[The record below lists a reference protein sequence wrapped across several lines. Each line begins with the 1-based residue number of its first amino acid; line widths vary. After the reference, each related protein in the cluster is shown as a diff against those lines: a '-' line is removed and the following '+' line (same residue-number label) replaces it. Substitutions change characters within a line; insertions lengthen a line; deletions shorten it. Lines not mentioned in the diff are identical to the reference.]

1 MVSRGTKK
9 PYLQAIGASATG
21 VTQSCYIVRFK
32 KYVIMLDC
40 GLYQE
45 SDIATNYKKNQELL
59 KKIKPRDIDW
69 IILHECHA
77 DHTCLIPALYARGC
91 QAHLIVPY
99 GSKQFLKLLWED
111 SMKIFTKDC
120 QKLNNKGIKATPFYI
135 QDDIDA
141 ALNRIVEIGWTTI
154 PTSPVSHYLT
164 EDIRLQY
171 YPSNHI
177 INACQIYLTLQDG
190 YTTHRLSFTG
200 DVGGPTPQPYVDERM
215 TLPYANLMLAEST
228 YCQPKRMNKA
238 YDRAKDKEKIEAVVR
253 DSHRILIPCFSL
265 GRTQTMLT
273 ILYQL
278 WQEGKLPD
286 DIKVVVDSPLAQK
299 FCDIWPDDMLWNKV
313 KSWGNLCFIKEW
325 TESQVL
331 QQSNEPCVVISASGF
346 LVGGRVVEWLKYILP
361 NRRNTICFVGYS
373 GENNMASQIRYGD
386 KVINVDGVEVEN
398 NANIVELVSF
408 SSHASYEE
416 LMDYYMTCRYDKIAL
431 VHGEFEP
438 KVSFANTLQNNLI
451 AQGKSSR
458 VIATNADSK
467 IYF

>member
-9 PYLQAIGASATG
+9 PYVQAIGASATG

-77 DHTCLIPALYARGC
+77 DHTCLVPVLYARGC

-111 SMKIFTKDC
+111 SMKIFTQDC
-120 QKLNNKGIKATPFYI
+120 QKLNNKGMKASPFYT
-135 QDDIDA
+135 QDDIDKT
-141 ALNRIVEIGWTTI
+141 LNRVIEVGWTTI

-177 INACQIYLTLQDG
+177 INACQIYLTFQDG

-200 DVGGPTPQPYVDERM
+200 DIGGTTPQPYVDERM
-215 TLPYANLMLAEST
+215 MLPYANLMLAEST

-238 YDRAKDKEKIEAVVR
+238 YDRVKDKEKIEAVIR
-253 DSHRILIPCFSL
+253 DSHRVLIPCFSL
-265 GRTQTMLT
+265 GRTNVKHTPSPVFLLAVYQAVVNGDYLFLEVAVLPPQSYDFSNSTSCAEQNSKEREPMPVRLAALD
-273 ILYQL
+273 ILYKSRL
-278 WQEGKLPD
+278 LR
-286 DIKVVVDSPLAQK
+286 
-299 FCDIWPDDMLWNKV
+299 FC
-313 KSWGNLCFIKEW
+313 
-325 TESQVL
+325 
-331 QQSNEPCVVISASGF
+331 QSMALGLFPV
-346 LVGGRVVEWLKYILP
+346 
-361 NRRNTICFVGYS
+361 
-373 GENNMASQIRYGD
+373 MASLYFCHSPIRRVDTNQPIPHGYRKYGVD
-386 KVINVDGVEVEN
+386 DCVDNLHAVGLKPNVFN
-398 NANIVELVSF
+398 
-408 SSHASYEE
+408 
-416 LMDYYMTCRYDKIAL
+416 
-431 VHGEFEP
+431 
-438 KVSFANTLQNNLI
+438 
-451 AQGKSSR
+451 
-458 VIATNADSK
+458 
-467 IYF
+467 